1 MNKKQKKKGRGSL
14 LFLLIVI
21 VLYGITFLFDSQL
34 ALNALELAEK
44 LLYRLIP
51 VLFLVFT
58 LIFLSN
64 LLIRPDWVR
73 SNVGQE
79 SGLKGWVVAVI
90 SGILSVGPI
99 YPWYALLK
107 DLKAKGM
114 RTALI
119 AVFLYNRGIKL
130 PLLPLMI
137 HYFGLA
143 FTLILAG
150 YLTLFSL
157 FTGVVMEK
165 ILGNDTP
172 TN

>member
-1 MNKKQKKKGRGSL
+1 MHKKKGRGSL

-21 VLYGITFLFDSQL
+21 ILYGITTLFDDQL
-34 ALNALELAEK
+34 ALDAFELAGK
-44 LLYRLIP
+44 LLYRLLP
-51 VLFLVFT
+51 VLFLVFA

-73 SNVGQE
+73 LNVGKE

-90 SGILSVGPI
+90 SGVLSVGPV

-143 FTLILAG
+143 FTLILAI

-157 FTGVVMEK
+157 LSGLIMEK
-165 ILGNDTP
+165 AVDGEISE
-172 TN
+172 